1 MEAINSYLT
10 GDGFELREN
19 GQIANRPKY
28 TVFSLDHG
36 VQGQLKNIIFASS
49 QKPDITFS
57 DALNNEIHIER
68 NEDKCLVYDK
78 PIKGVITWK
87 QLTDWYAAGNYIL
100 SRKMGLI
107 QFLQQSLS
115 SPPEEL
121 FLIHICLWLR
131 NMRKRFQ
138 QYSRRYG
145 SIMIP
150 N

>member
-1 MEAINSYLT
+1 MKIQK
-10 GDGFELREN
+10 D
-19 GQIANRPKY
+19 RPKY

-78 PIKGVITWK
+78 PIQCVITWK
-87 QLTDWYAAGNYIL
+87 QLTDWYAAGNYLL

-115 SPPEEL
+115 SPPEKL

-145 SIMIP
+145 SIMTL